1 MRVKVAMGMRP
12 LGFLD
17 RCSTSCHVTCSS
29 REDRSLHVF
38 STEYKSLSLRPV
50 DQEEKMLRQTVNQIT
65 AFVIISLEIF
75 TVLHLL

>member
-1 MRVKVAMGMRP
+1 MTKSKQRKYLRKLCTMRVNVAMGVRP

-17 RCSTSCHVTCSS
+17 SCSTSCHETWPS

-50 DQEEKMLRQTVNQIT
+50 HPEE
-65 AFVIISLEIF
+65 
-75 TVLHLL
+75 TVLY